1 VTNVHIYS
9 RHGCHLCE
17 VAEKT
22 AKELQS
28 EYSYQLSVEFIDG
41 NPELEKEYGEKVPV
55 ILINGQPHD
64 YWRIDR
70 ARFISAISN

>member
-1 VTNVHIYS
+1 M
-9 RHGCHLCE
+9 
-17 VAEKT
+17 AEKT

-70 ARFISAISN
+70 ARFIAAVTN

>member
-1 VTNVHIYS
+1 M
-9 RHGCHLCE
+9 
-17 VAEKT
+17 AEKT

-41 NPELEKEYGEKVPV
+41 DPELEKEYGEKVPV
-55 ILINGQPHD
+55 IMIDGQPHD

-70 ARFISAISN
+70 ARFIAAVSN

>member
-1 VTNVHIYS
+1 VKNVHIYS

-22 AKELQS
+22 ASELQS
-28 EYSYQLSVEFIDG
+28 EYSYQLSVEYIDG
-41 NPELEKEYGEKVPV
+41 DPVLEKEYGEKVPV
-55 ILINGQPHD
+55 IMINGQPHD

-70 ARFISAISN
+70 ARFIEALSN

>member
-1 VTNVHIYS
+1 M
-9 RHGCHLCE
+9 
-17 VAEKT
+17 AEKT

-55 ILINGQPHD
+55 IMINGQPHD

-70 ARFISAISN
+70 ARFIAAISI